1 MSVSYNVTY
10 VGEVQQLVDREIKK
24 IKEITTGQASQE
36 ISAKYKYGVNT
47 IDHNNTMTWIET
59 LIQTPISDHRKSLY
73 LENSLTISIE
83 CKKSII
89 RRIVFCNKG
98 LVGIN
103 YLVLGDKLAFQGFL
117 SVSS

>member
-1 MSVSYNVTY
+1 MDRDIDSNSYI
-10 VGEVQQLVDREIKK
+10 R
-24 IKEITTGQASQE
+24 SQE
-36 ISAKYKYGVNT
+36 V
-47 IDHNNTMTWIET
+47 
-59 LIQTPISDHRKSLY
+59 LY

-103 YLVLGDKLAFQGFL
+103 YLVLGDKLAFQGLL